1 MEDLKEVL
9 QTDAEDDDGLSEP
22 KNYDEVFKERKHMG
36 LCWKKYPSPKLYGKK
51 IITND
56 VGGGVPLRFS
66 KLRGNGKQKWVLDQS
81 KIQLSFLLS

>member
-56 VGGGVPLRFS
+56 VGGV
-66 KLRGNGKQKWVLDQS
+66 
-81 KIQLSFLLS
+81 FLLGSPSLEVMGSRSES

>member
-1 MEDLKEVL
+1 MEDVKEVL

-56 VGGGVPLRFS
+56 VGGG
-66 KLRGNGKQKWVLDQS
+66 G
-81 KIQLSFLLS
+81 FLLGSPSLEVMGSRSES